1 MYYIIIGTLFLIFA
15 TCFFVASKVFDYNF
29 TKNNDGEK
37 RFLYA
42 TLASF
47 TKALGILFCAISA
60 MVVWNDSDKA
70 ECNKEQITATDTI
83 RQVVYVDSIK
93 TEPKGTEKI
102 TKDDKK
108 EKVAETKID
117 KKPFYVKVTCYNPDP
132 AQCQGNPLQT
142 ASTDMIDLDKLKRGE
157 LHWCAVSRDLKDKLP
172 FGTIVNIDGFGNHVV
187 KDLMRPGI
195 YNGIDI
201 LQDENKP
208 QFMHKR
214 VKITIVSLP
223 S

>member
-29 TKNNDGEK
+29 TKNSDGEK

-70 ECNKEQITATDTI
+70 ECNKEQITTTDTI

-93 TEPKGTEKI
+93 TEPKAV
-102 TKDDKK
+102 K
-108 EKVAETKID
+108 EKKTLYSVNATL
-117 KKPFYVKVTCYNPDP
+117 TCYNPEPSQCSGDP
-132 AQCQGNPLQT
+132 FLT
-142 ASTDMIDLDKLKRGE
+142 ASGDRIDKQKLKDKKIK
-157 LHWCAVSRDLKDKLP
+157 WCAVSRDWKNKFP
-172 FGTIVNIDGFGNHVV
+172 MNSIVEIEGFGQYIV
-187 KDLMRPGI
+187 KDLMAAGI
-195 YNGIDI
+195 YKSFDI
-201 LQDENKP
+201 LQDKSVP
-208 QFMHKR
+208 QFKYTNR
-214 VKITIVSLP
+214 KVARITYE
-223 S
+223 

>member
-93 TEPKGTEKI
+93 TEPKET
-102 TKDDKK
+102 

-132 AQCQGNPLQT
+132 AQCQGNHLQT

-157 LHWCAVSRDLKDKLP
+157 LKWCAVSRDLKKKLP
-172 FGTIVNIDGFGNHVV
+172 FGTIINVDGFGNLIV
-187 KDLMRPGI
+187 KDLMGPGI

-201 LQDENKP
+201 LQDKSKP
-208 QFMHKR
+208 IFMYEK
-214 VKITIVSLP
+214 VKVTIVSLP